1 MENFKGYVY
10 TIFSGVLLAVAAI
23 FTALQWDYKSHISVF
38 GKDLPD
44 VSTSWLVL
52 GSAAGGLLAYWLV
65 RLLAR
70 GARILLKVRTARRA
84 DERQKPPAE
93 PAEKEPAPAR
103 APDKP

>member
-1 MENFKGYVY
+1 MENIKGYVY
-10 TIFSGVLLAVAAI
+10 TIFSGVLLGIALVFA
-23 FTALQWDYKSHISVF
+23 ALQWANTSHISVF
-38 GKDLPD
+38 GKELD

-84 DERQKPPAE
+84 DERQSPPAE